1 MVAPI
6 DYSLPGVQSP
16 GTGFLQAAQ
25 VGANVA
31 QVQAQREQMLAQ
43 REAAAAK
50 VEEARRVALEAQQR
64 QEAQERARTEF
75 FANPRPTLRDAL
87 QFAQSLDKDQIAAF
101 KPYIERLSADEQQS
115 RLRFGLGVLSALET
129 DPAVAAN
136 ILTERATA
144 EESQG
149 NTTDATFYRSLV
161 DSIRKGDPASAFKVA
176 TTLVAP
182 LPGAKEAMEARAAA
196 RALPTGAKILSSQEA
211 VKLGLPAEGR
221 YYLDEKG
228 SPKLIPGTEA
238 APDIK
243 LATQYAA
250 LSPDMRKTV
259 DTLRGQVAP
268 RTDVRVT
275 PGLDKQLSP
284 IQAKIDETFA
294 KTYVDWNTGGASN
307 SASRV
312 AQLNAVTKVLESG
325 KPITG
330 PVLGLVPDTVLS
342 FVNPKS
348 VAARQ
353 DAELVIQEG
362 LRAVLGAQFTQKEG
376 EAFLARAFNPKLGE
390 KENIRRLRKFSVQL
404 DTARKQTQA
413 MVEYVNKNKT
423 LAGFEGKMPDLG
435 DFYSVLGVEAE
446 TPAAAPAA
454 PPTEGAKSTSKSGR
468 PITFRNGQW
477 VYD

>member
-16 GTGFLQAAQ
+16 FQSFLQAAQ

-149 NTTDATFYRSLV
+149 NATDAKFYRGLV
-161 DSIRKGDPASAFKVA
+161 ESINKGDPASAFKVA

-250 LSPDMRKTV
+250 LSPDMKKTV
-259 DTLRGQVAP
+259 DTLRGQTGVKV
-268 RTDVRVT
+268 TVT

-376 EAFLARAFNPKLGE
+376 EGFLARAFNPKLGE

-435 DFYSVLGVEAE
+435 DFYSALGVEAE

>member
-1 MVAPI
+1 MAIGPI
-6 DYSLPGVQSP
+6 DYTMQVRSP
-16 GTGFLQAAQ
+16 ADAFLQAAQ
-25 VGANVA
+25 VGANIS
-31 QVQAQREQMLAQ
+31 QVQMQ
-43 REAAAAK
+43 REAMLAK
-50 VEEARRVALEAQQR
+50 A
-64 QEAQERARTEF
+64 QEAQRAAVEAKRQRDLQEAARADF

-87 QFAQSLDKDQIAAF
+87 RFAQTLDKDQIAAF

-115 RLRFGLGVLSALET
+115 RLRFGLGVLSALES
-129 DPAVAAN
+129 DPTVAAN
-136 ILTERATA
+136 ILTERAAA
-144 EESQG
+144 EENAG
-149 NTTDATFYRSLV
+149 NTVDAGFYRNLV
-161 DSIRKGDPASAFKVA
+161 ESIRKGDPASAFKVA

-196 RALPTGAKILSSQEA
+196 RALPAGTKILSRDEA
-211 VKLGLPAEGR
+211 RKLGLPESGQ

-228 SPKLIPGTEA
+228 APKLVPGTEA

-250 LSPDMRKTV
+250 LSPDMKKTV

-275 PGLDKQLSP
+275 PGLDRQLSP

-413 MVEYVNKNKT
+413 MVDYVNKNKT

-435 DFYSVLGVEAE
+435 DFYSALGVEAE

-454 PPTEGAKSTSKSGR
+454 PPTEGARSTSKSGR